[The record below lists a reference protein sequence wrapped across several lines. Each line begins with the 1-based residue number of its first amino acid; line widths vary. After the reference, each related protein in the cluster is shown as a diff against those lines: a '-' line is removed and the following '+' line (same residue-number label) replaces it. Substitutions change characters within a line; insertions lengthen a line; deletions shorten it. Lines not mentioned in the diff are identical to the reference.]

1 MKTFTSTDFVKL
13 IREDIVPLSLDEFLK
28 TKQLSRLWD
37 KLQPDDIRV
46 TTLKTKETFYEYC
59 YNFLLDDEPLIE
71 YFKKRLEYKISGN
84 TYKDIRSVPFL
95 PIVDKAIQHSANN
108 TRVIRNI
115 HLDSMLDCAPAH
127 GGNLKTAYKLAL
139 ETGKVPDFV
148 TVPSVFETVYYK
160 DYISFVVTAKTKS
173 GQVSVFSPAIYKTL
187 LQETDKYINVEKQ
200 KLLIPS
206 ASWSSPV
213 LATVTSDNYSDIHI
227 VDVQCKVLDVTK
239 ELFDYIHSR
248 MLFDAPYKLETFC
261 IPSEK
266 MSSVLPE
273 KYDKIFFCPPY
284 FDLEVYAGEN
294 QSTALY
300 NDYDTWLDKY
310 WRQTVIESD
319 NVLKKDG
326 VFSFVMGALIS
337 GIPLASDMLKIA
349 EEKFT
354 LVDTYRILPPT
365 ESTRTSNQVDE
376 EGNSNKFEF
385 CYILKKY

>member
-1 MKTFTSTDFVKL
+1 MKTFDASDFIKF
-13 IREDIVPLSLDEFLK
+13 IREDIVPLSLDEFRK
-28 TKQLSRLWD
+28 TKQLGRLWD
-37 KLQPDDIRV
+37 KLQLDDIRV
-46 TTLKTKETFYEYC
+46 TTLKTKENFYDYC
-59 YNFLLDDEPLIE
+59 YNFLLDDEPLIK
-71 YFKKRLEYKISGN
+71 YFEKRLEYKISGN

-95 PIVDKAIQHSANN
+95 PIDDKAIQHSANN

-115 HLDSMLDCAPAH
+115 HLDSMLDCAPVH
-127 GGNLKTAYKLAL
+127 GLNFKVAYKLAL
-139 ETGKVPDFV
+139 ENGKVPDFV

-160 DYISFVVTAKTKS
+160 DYTAFIVTAKTKT
-173 GQVSVFSPAIYKTL
+173 GQVSVFSPSIYKTL

-239 ELFDYIHSR
+239 ELFNYIHSR
-248 MLFDAPYKLETFC
+248 MLFDPPYKLETFC

-319 NVLKKDG
+319 IVLKKDG

-365 ESTRTSNQVDE
+365 ESTRTSNQSDE
-376 EGNSNKFEF
+376 EGNSNKFEL
-385 CYILKKY
+385 CYIMKKY

>member
-1 MKTFTSTDFVKL
+1 MKTFDASDFIKF
-13 IREDIVPLSLDEFLK
+13 IREDIVPLSLDEFRK
-28 TKQLSRLWD
+28 TKQLGRLWD
-37 KLQPDDIRV
+37 KLQLDDIRV
-46 TTLKTKETFYEYC
+46 TTLKTKENFYDYC
-59 YNFLLDDEPLIE
+59 YNFLLDDEPLIK
-71 YFKKRLEYKISGN
+71 YFEKRLEYKISGN

-95 PIVDKAIQHSANN
+95 PIDDKAIQHSANN

-115 HLDSMLDCAPAH
+115 HLDSMLDCAPVH
-127 GGNLKTAYKLAL
+127 GLNFKVAYKLAL
-139 ETGKVPDFV
+139 ENGKVPDFV

-160 DYISFVVTAKTKS
+160 DYTAFIVTAKTKT
-173 GQVSVFSPAIYKTL
+173 GQVSVFSPSIYKTL

-227 VDVQCKVLDVTK
+227 VDVQCKVLGVTK
-239 ELFDYIHSR
+239 ELFNYIHSR
-248 MLFDAPYKLETFC
+248 MLFDPPYKLETFC

-319 NVLKKDG
+319 IVLKKDG

-365 ESTRTSNQVDE
+365 ESTRTSNQSDE
-376 EGNSNKFEF
+376 EGNSNKFEL
-385 CYILKKY
+385 CYIMKKY